1 MPRCWDSRSVAAR
14 ALVALSGQRDIRDDV
29 GGEVAG
35 VVRVSEMVVL
45 PIRPDDEVGT
55 AADRIVRD
63 GANVQA
69 DWRRRAGDDSRVLQ
83 LAGRGEPKLLRT
95 AQRVGQLDLVDIQVA
110 ADDHEQQ
117 LTIGDVED
125 RLERLSGG
133 NVQESGDVLDR
144 LQCRRMDLFEVQGV
158 LSEVYG
164 LAELSL
170 LRVGGV
176 TALLAEYDSVFA
188 GV

>member
-1 MPRCWDSRSVAAR
+1 MPRRCDSRPSQ
-14 ALVALSGQRDIRDDV
+14 LGHWWPCSGQRYIRDDV
-29 GGEVAG
+29 GGEIAG
-35 VVRVSEMVVL
+35 VVRVSEVVVL
-45 PIRPDDEVGT
+45 PIRPDDEVG
-55 AADRIVRD
+55 AARDRIVRD
-63 GANVQA
+63 GAYVQA
-69 DWRRRAGDDSRVLQ
+69 DWRRRSGDDSSVLQ
-83 LAGRGEPKLLRT
+83 LGRRGEPELLRT

-117 LTIGDVED
+117 LAIGDVED

-144 LQCRRMDLFEVQGV
+144 LQSGRVDLFKLQGV
-158 LSEVYG
+158 LSQVYR
-164 LAELSL
+164 LAELGL